1 MAKWNFACGDGVTVR
16 GLNNGDIDGFKGSPI
31 RSLAREICQ
40 NSLDALPKALKA
52 LRDEGKRVPPVIIEF
67 AEFEGTVPQKN
78 ELLQSLENMLAYWKM
93 RQKQDMKVVEFLNLA
108 IKCIKKG
115 KIPYLR
121 ISDFNT
127 TGLCGIAGV
136 GTPWDNLI
144 TSVGASDKPSDAGG
158 SKGIGHSATFA
169 CTDLQTVFYSTFND
183 EKESGFL
190 GVARLVGRGKEDDPE
205 YGWEDIGYYGE
216 GKVGRKPLTENPD
229 LGSGFVRGNKCGTD
243 IFIAGFNKTD
253 WETGIVMS
261 AIDSFLLAF
270 FRNKLVL
277 RVGELEISEQK
288 LMEVVQANEGK
299 SGAFKHNANEYYKV
313 LTSPATR
320 KFERVVADAG
330 RKGNLVLWLLIDPTL
345 ESRKVAMVRDTGMLI
360 FEQGGING
368 SIRFAG
374 ILEVEGQELNAFLRG
389 LENGQHTEWSEDRAP
404 QGKIVETREF
414 LKSIRAFCRESLLSM
429 NEIKPGERHDSGLGF
444 TADKGNGADSSAD
457 EEEDVNDEL
466 KPVIGSQR
474 KREKPLPKGKRKAKK
489 RVKVKPEDEPEEV
502 NPPTPEPQPGPK
514 PPAPTPTP
522 PDVPPEPK
530 PLPQVKWDDAETS
543 ELDYVCTNREESE
556 YQLVFTP
563 FEHFD
568 NGRVKLFAVAEV
580 DAYRARVVKAWLDD
594 PAKMELKIVDGNAI
608 EGFEFKKDEPL
619 SFFVTLDYSDYC
631 SLEVETYG
639 HN

>member
-52 LRDEGKRVPPVIIEF
+52 LRNEGKSVPPVIIEF
-67 AEFEGTVPQKN
+67 AEFEGIVPLKN
-78 ELLQSLENMLAYWKM
+78 ELLESLENMLAYWKM

-158 SKGIGHSATFA
+158 SKGIGHSAAFA
-169 CTDLQTVFYSTFND
+169 CTDLQTVFYSTLND

-216 GKVGRKPLTENPD
+216 GKVGRKPLIANPD
-229 LGSGFVRGNKCGTD
+229 LGSGFERGNKCGTD

-299 SGAFKHNANEYYKV
+299 NGAFKHNAN
-313 LTSPATR
+313 
-320 KFERVVADAG
+320 
-330 RKGNLVLWLLIDPTL
+330 
-345 ESRKVAMVRDTGMLI
+345 DTG
-360 FEQGGING
+360 
-368 SIRFAG
+368 SRF
-374 ILEVEGQELNAFLRG
+374 
-389 LENGQHTEWSEDRAP
+389 
-404 QGKIVETREF
+404 
-414 LKSIRAFCRESLLSM
+414 
-429 NEIKPGERHDSGLGF
+429 
-444 TADKGNGADSSAD
+444 
-457 EEEDVNDEL
+457 
-466 KPVIGSQR
+466 
-474 KREKPLPKGKRKAKK
+474 
-489 RVKVKPEDEPEEV
+489 
-502 NPPTPEPQPGPK
+502 PTQPRPR
-514 PPAPTPTP
+514 
-522 PDVPPEPK
+522 
-530 PLPQVKWDDAETS
+530 
-543 ELDYVCTNREESE
+543 N
-556 YQLVFTP
+556 
-563 FEHFD
+563 
-568 NGRVKLFAVAEV
+568 
-580 DAYRARVVKAWLDD
+580 
-594 PAKMELKIVDGNAI
+594 
-608 EGFEFKKDEPL
+608 
-619 SFFVTLDYSDYC
+619 
-631 SLEVETYG
+631 
-639 HN
+639 